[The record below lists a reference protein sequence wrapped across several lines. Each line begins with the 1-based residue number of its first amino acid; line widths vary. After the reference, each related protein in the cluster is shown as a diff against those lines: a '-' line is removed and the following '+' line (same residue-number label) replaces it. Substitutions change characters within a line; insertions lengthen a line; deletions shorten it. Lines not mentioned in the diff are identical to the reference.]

1 MCKKCIQWTTLVV
14 LFLFCAHYSM
24 GQAASAHQAPGLNYH
39 QIYAYGLD
47 ANITP
52 AIQLLNALPEDISA
66 KDAAFKKRFLDRFQR
81 ENSLTV
87 EEGIEHEEIRELVQ
101 IFHSY
106 WRQSMLD
113 TSQNFD
119 GHLARQVIPFLK
131 KNYPASR
138 EVEIQRD
145 SIGYYLARYIRSQGF
160 YTTAEIGKTGRLI
173 DLPIW
178 QVQIDT
184 LYAFQLH
191 KEEMKV
197 SVKMMKDFIS
207 LGWLEFAT
215 LGRHYPG
222 GWAKKDGL
230 YCVAKA
236 YDLDS
241 ENFQVSYLAH
251 EGRHFHDYQLFPNLV
266 SADLEYRAKLTE
278 LSLAK
283 ESLFDLI
290 DFFSR
295 NGNANSENPHQL
307 ANYHVIE
314 NLTKELF
321 KKGQNPDSH
330 LWKTHSI
337 EKIHRKALRLLKR
350 NTKKLRKQGVEV
362 KSLLQ
367 AV

>member
-1 MCKKCIQWTTLVV
+1 M
-14 LFLFCAHYSM
+14 FLRSHLSI
-24 GQAASAHQAPGLNYH
+24 GQAALDHQVRVLNYD

-52 AIQLLNALPEDISA
+52 AIQLLNDLPEDIST
-66 KDAAFKKRFLDRFQR
+66 KDAAFKKKFLDRFQG
-81 ENSLTV
+81 EKSQAV
-87 EEGIEHEEIRELVQ
+87 EQDIEHEGIRELVQ
-101 IFHSY
+101 IFQTY

-119 GHLARQVIPFLK
+119 GHLARQILPFLK

-138 EVEIQRD
+138 NTEIQRD
-145 SIGYYLARYIRSQGF
+145 SIGYFLSRYIRSQGF
-160 YTTAEIGKTGRLI
+160 YTTEEIGKTGRLI

-184 LYAFQLH
+184 LYSFQLH
-191 KEEMKV
+191 KEEMNV

-230 YCVAKA
+230 YCVVKA
-236 YDLDS
+236 YDLES
-241 ENFQVSYLAH
+241 ENFKVSYLAH
-251 EGRHFHDYQLFPNLV
+251 EGRHFNDYQLFPNLV

-278 LSLAK
+278 LSLAE
-283 ESLFDLI
+283 ESLYDLLE
-290 DFFSR
+290 FFSK
-295 NGNANSENPHQL
+295 NGNANSKNPHQL

-314 NLTKELF
+314 NLKGELF
-321 KKGQNPDSH
+321 KKGQEPDSH
-330 LWKTHSI
+330 LWKTRSVK
-337 EKIHRKALRLLKR
+337 KIHRKALRLLKR
-350 NTKKLRKQGVEV
+350 NTKELSEHGKDV
-362 KSLLQ
+362 KSLLRPT
-367 AV
+367 

>member
-1 MCKKCIQWTTLVV
+1 MCKRCPQMTTMVV
-14 LFLFCAHYSM
+14 LFLFCSYLSM
-24 GQAASAHQAPGLNYH
+24 GQAALDDQVQGLNYH

-47 ANITP
+47 ANIKP
-52 AIQLLNALPEDISA
+52 AIRLLNSLPEDLSA
-66 KDAAFKKRFLDRFQR
+66 KDADFKKRFLERF
-81 ENSLTV
+81 
-87 EEGIEHEEIRELVQ
+87 EGGERLPLAKDIEHEGIRKLVQ

-119 GHLARQVIPFLK
+119 GQLARQIIPFLK

-138 EVEIQRD
+138 DLEIQRD
-145 SIGYYLARYIRSQGF
+145 SIGSYLSRYIRSQGF
-160 YTTAEIGKTGRLI
+160 YTTEKIGKTGRLI

-184 LYAFQLH
+184 LYSFQLH
-191 KEEMKV
+191 KEKMTV

-222 GWAKKDGL
+222 GWAKDDGL
-230 YCVAKA
+230 YCVVKA

-241 ENFQVSYLAH
+241 ESFRVSYLAH
-251 EGRHFHDYQLFPNLV
+251 EGRHFNDYQLFPNLV

-283 ESLFDLI
+283 GSLYDLL

-295 NGNANSENPHQL
+295 NGNADSKNPHQL

-314 NLTKELF
+314 DLTKELF
-321 KKGQNPDSH
+321 KKGQVPDSS
-330 LWKTHSI
+330 LWKTQSI
-337 EKIHRKALRLLKR
+337 KKIHRKALRLLKR

-367 AV
+367 SL